1 MLILSVLHAILACF
15 ARYAWPTTAVV
26 LARELGNEN
35 LNEWPGP
42 IAWVLLGKRPAGVLE
57 VAAEPD

>member
-1 MLILSVLHAILACF
+1 LHAILACF

-35 LNEWPGP
+35 LYEWPGP
-42 IAWVLLGKRPAGVLE
+42 IAWFLLGKRPAGVLE